1 MSEWI
6 RIRVKDFYKDAVGEL
21 EYTYVTREVYEALAD
36 TFRKEA
42 HAQEMRDIRHT
53 TKDGYTEG
61 ETEELVELTGES
73 VEDTVIRQMEI
84 ETLQKAMQSLT
95 PVQRERLHFYFFEGM
110 TYRQIAAKEGY
121 DPASKRCDGTGHR
134 SAHRATGGCGR
145 VYPFFY
151 GSSQLYRWISLRQQD
166 FLLSWFQSGAAGSG
180 LYTGCVLQ
188 DIAGK
193 AAGSIAGVRR
203 DHFFTQPHAQ
213 QEPETG

>member
-61 ETEELVELTGES
+61 ETEDLVELTGES

-84 ETLQKAMQSLT
+84 ETLQKANAVT
-95 PVQRERLHFYFFEGM
+95 HPGAERAAAFLFF
-110 TYRQIAAKEGY
+110 
-121 DPASKRCDGTGHR
+121 
-134 SAHRATGGCGR
+134 
-145 VYPFFY
+145 
-151 GSSQLYRWISLRQQD
+151 
-166 FLLSWFQSGAAGSG
+166 
-180 LYTGCVLQ
+180 
-188 DIAGK
+188 
-193 AAGSIAGVRR
+193 
-203 DHFFTQPHAQ
+203 
-213 QEPETG
+213 